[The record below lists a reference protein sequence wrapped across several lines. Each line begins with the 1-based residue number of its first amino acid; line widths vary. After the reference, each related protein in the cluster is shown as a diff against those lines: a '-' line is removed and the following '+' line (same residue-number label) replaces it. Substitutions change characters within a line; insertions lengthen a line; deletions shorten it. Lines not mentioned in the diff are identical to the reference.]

1 LLRFLI
7 STAKSKLFFI
17 GPLFLCVFLKILA
30 KDSAIEKKYS
40 IYLVYDNPR
49 TIRLFNMTI
58 IERFQNLTK
67 KSENIVISTHI
78 YPDADGIG
86 SEIALCL
93 AMRALGKNAICV
105 NEEPLLERYKY
116 LDPQDVVIS
125 SADYLAFYK
134 EAQIDL
140 FIVTDTNSLDR
151 IGDTAKSIAN
161 TGANLLFIDH
171 HPCSKE
177 VMTNHCIDT
186 NKAATGELVGDL
198 IKAIGVEL
206 TRDMA
211 LPLYTAVLI
220 DTSSFRYPN
229 VTGNTHRLIGSLMDT
244 GVRPPHAYNMIY
256 GTKKITFMKL
266 LGKVLASAHT
276 TKDEKIAW
284 LTLTED
290 MLEKFSVD
298 TEDTHAFIN
307 HLLVLDNI
315 KIAVMFKQIGNQVKV
330 SLRSIGNIDVG
341 VMARALGGGGHDHS
355 AATVING
362 NVDEIIK
369 STIDRLQAL
378 LEIAEKSF
386 EEN

>member
-1 LLRFLI
+1 
-7 STAKSKLFFI
+7 
-17 GPLFLCVFLKILA
+17 
-30 KDSAIEKKYS
+30 
-40 IYLVYDNPR
+40 
-49 TIRLFNMTI
+49 MTI
-58 IERFQNLTK
+58 TERFKLMTEK
-67 KSENIVISTHI
+67 AENIVISTHVF
-78 YPDADGIG
+78 PDADGIG

-93 AMRALGKNAICV
+93 AMRSLGKNAICV

-125 SADYLAFYK
+125 LAEYNSFYP
-134 EAQIDL
+134 EASIDL

-151 IGDTAKSIAN
+151 IGEGGKQLALSASKH
-161 TGANLLFIDH
+161 LFIDH

-177 VMTNHCIDT
+177 VMRNNCIDT
-186 NKAATGELVGDL
+186 TKAATGELAGDL
-198 IKAIGVEL
+198 IKSVNVEL
-206 TRDMA
+206 TREMA

-220 DTSSFRYPN
+220 DTSSFRYPT
-229 VTGNTHRLIGSLMDT
+229 VTGDTHRLIGSLMDT

-266 LGKVLASAHT
+266 LGKVLASVHN

-290 MLEKFSVD
+290 LLEKYKVD

-315 KIAVMFKQIGNQVKV
+315 KVAIMFKEMGDQIKV
-330 SLRSIGNIDVG
+330 SLRSVGVIDVG

-355 AATVING
+355 AATVIEG
-362 NVDEIIK
+362 KLEDVIK
-369 STIDRLQAL
+369 STIDKLQIL
-378 LEIAEKSF
+378 LVDAEKNA
-386 EEN
+386 EKNLETANHV

>member
-1 LLRFLI
+1 MNI
-7 STAKSKLFFI
+7 T
-17 GPLFLCVFLKILA
+17 
-30 KDSAIEKKYS
+30 
-40 IYLVYDNPR
+40 
-49 TIRLFNMTI
+49 
-58 IERFQNLTK
+58 ERFQFLTK
-67 KSENIVISTHI
+67 KAENIVISTHI
-78 YPDADGIG
+78 FPDADGIG

-125 SADYLAFYK
+125 LQDYKSFYPDA
-134 EAQIDL
+134 EIDL
-140 FIVTDTNSLDR
+140 FIVTDTNSLER
-151 IGDTAKSIAN
+151 IGDGVKEIASK
-161 TGANLLFIDH
+161 APNLLFIDH

-186 NKAATGELVGDL
+186 AKAATGELAGDL
-198 IKAIGVEL
+198 IRSLNVEL
-206 TRDMA
+206 TREMA

-220 DTSSFRYPN
+220 DTSSFRYPT

-244 GVRPPHAYNMIY
+244 GVTPPHAYNMIY
-256 GTKKITFMKL
+256 GTKKISFMKL

-290 MLEKFSVD
+290 MLEKFHVD

-315 KIAVMFKQIGNQVKV
+315 KVAVMFKQMGTQIKV
-330 SLRSIGNIDVG
+330 SLRSVGIIDVG

-355 AATVING
+355 AATVIEG
-362 NVDEIIK
+362 SLESVVK
-369 STIDRLQAL
+369 TTIEKLQVL
-378 LEIAEKSF
+378 LEDAEK
-386 EEN
+386 NAPDV

>member
-1 LLRFLI
+1 
-7 STAKSKLFFI
+7 
-17 GPLFLCVFLKILA
+17 
-30 KDSAIEKKYS
+30 
-40 IYLVYDNPR
+40 
-49 TIRLFNMTI
+49 MTI
-58 IERFQNLTK
+58 TERFKLMTEK
-67 KSENIVISTHI
+67 AENIVISTHVF
-78 YPDADGIG
+78 PDADGIG

-93 AMRALGKNAICV
+93 AMRSLGKNAICV

-125 SADYLAFYK
+125 LAEYNSFYS
-134 EAQIDL
+134 EASIDL

-151 IGDTAKSIAN
+151 IGEGGKQLALSASKH
-161 TGANLLFIDH
+161 LFIDH

-177 VMTNHCIDT
+177 VMRNNCIDT
-186 NKAATGELVGDL
+186 TKAATGELAGDL
-198 IKAIGVEL
+198 IKSVNVEL
-206 TRDMA
+206 TREMA

-220 DTSSFRYPN
+220 DTSSFRYPT
-229 VTGNTHRLIGSLMDT
+229 VTGDTHRLIGSLMDT

-266 LGKVLASAHT
+266 LGKVLASVHN

-290 MLEKFSVD
+290 LLEKYKVD

-315 KIAVMFKQIGNQVKV
+315 KVAIMFKEMGDQIKV
-330 SLRSIGNIDVG
+330 SLRSVGVIDVG

-355 AATVING
+355 AATVIEG
-362 NVDEIIK
+362 KLEDVIK
-369 STIDRLQAL
+369 STIDKLQIL
-378 LEIAEKSF
+378 LVDAEINAEKNL
-386 EEN
+386 EAANHV